1 MCYNNY
7 NLHTQ
12 TIPWKI
18 PVISAHWDLLN
29 QVDKIYSP
37 LQTKIST
44 REYIDSFSGYLN
56 IFTDGSK
63 KLNKSTASAVYIP
76 YFNVQI

>member
-1 MCYNNY
+1 MYYNNY

-12 TIPWKI
+12 TIPIPPWKI
-18 PVISAHWDLLN
+18 PVIPAHWDLLN

-37 LQTKIST
+37 LQTKILT

-56 IFTDGSK
+56 I
-63 KLNKSTASAVYIP
+63 
-76 YFNVQI
+76 